1 MPKHALVIGGT
12 GMLKDVSLQLLDEFD
27 TVSVIARGTKGFDDL
42 KKAAGKNKNKISV
55 LRVDYNNYME
65 LTQTLTKSIR
75 DSGAISLAIS
85 WVHSTAPL
93 AAILAAKIIN
103 ETSAGCDF
111 YELLGSIYADP
122 NAKNIN
128 REEGFKEFR
137 NISYRK
143 IILGYVPDSGG
154 SRWLSNAEISSGF
167 ISAVHN
173 NLPEKIVGAIEP
185 WDKKP

>member
-12 GMLKDVSLQLLDEFD
+12 GMLKEVSLQLLNEFD
-27 TVSVIARGTKGFDDL
+27 IVSVIARGTKGFEEL
-42 KKAAGKNKNKISV
+42 KKAAGMNKNKLSF

-65 LTQTLTKSIR
+65 FTQVLTKSIR
-75 DSGAISLAIS
+75 DNGAISLAIS

-122 NAKNIN
+122 KAKNLD
-128 REEGFKEFR
+128 REESFEGFK

-143 IILGYVPDSGG
+143 IILGFVADSGG
-154 SRWLSNAEISSGF
+154 SRWLSNSEISSGVLN
-167 ISAVHN
+167 AVHN